1 MPKQYTRR
9 YTKAYMARIKLSE
22 FRAKS
27 LLVPGY
33 EGHALKLETLDAD
46 VLLLKDNV
54 AYVVKV
60 DQGIKKRGK
69 QGLLRL
75 DVTKENVPQA
85 VRELS
90 EKGFTRFI
98 AEAMLP
104 HDEAEEKYVSFERTA
119 EGIAVSY
126 SDHGGI
132 DIEEHPQSLMRTTD
146 VSEVPLPTELIE
158 SIIAVMNAEH
168 MSFVEIN
175 PLVKQ
180 GDRYV
185 FLDAAVLVDSAG
197 EQYAHWTSDD
207 VVEARKMS
215 AAEAAVAELNEN
227 STAAL
232 SFRVLNPDGA
242 LWLLLSGG
250 GASITIADEA
260 HNAGKA
266 TVIGNYGEY
275 SGGPTTEETYLYAQ
289 QVLKQML
296 ASRAPKKALVIAGGV
311 ANFTD
316 VKKTFAGIMQA
327 LKETLEECK
336 SQKVKV
342 FVRRGGPNELEGL
355 ASMKKFLTDNELF
368 GSVHGSDVVLTDVI
382 HEALEYVDA

>member
-1 MPKQYTRR
+1 
-9 YTKAYMARIKLSE
+9 MARIKLSE

-33 EGHALKLETLDAD
+33 DGHALKLDTLAAD
-46 VLLLKDNV
+46 SSGLKDDTS
-54 AYVVKV
+54 YVVKV

-75 DVTKENVPQA
+75 NVSKEDVSQA
-85 VRELS
+85 VNELS

-98 AEAMLP
+98 AEPMVP
-104 HDEAEEKYVSFERTA
+104 HEKSAEKYLSFERTA
-119 EGIAVSY
+119 GGIVLSY

-132 DIEEHPQSLMRTTD
+132 DVEEHPESITRTTEISD
-146 VSEVPLPTELIE
+146 IPLPPQFVE
-158 SIIAVMNAEH
+158 SIITVMNSEH

-180 GDRYV
+180 GDRYIV
-185 FLDAAVLVDSAG
+185 LDAAVLVDSAG
-197 EQYAHWTSDD
+197 EQYAHWTSEDI
-207 VVEARKMS
+207 VEARKMTE
-215 AAEAAVAELNEN
+215 AEAAIAELNDN

-232 SFRVLNPDGA
+232 SFRVLNPEGA

-260 HNAGKA
+260 YNAGKA
-266 TVIGNYGEY
+266 QLIGNYGEY
-275 SGGPTTEETYLYAQ
+275 SGGPTTEETYLYTQ
-289 QVLKQML
+289 QVLRQML
-296 ASRAPKKALVIAGGV
+296 ASPASKKALVIAGGV

-316 VKKTFAGIMQA
+316 VKKTFAGIIQA
-327 LKETLEECK
+327 LQEILEQCK
-336 SQKVKV
+336 TQRVKV

-355 ASMKKFLTDNELF
+355 ASMKKFLTDNDLF